1 MCHLWS
7 WLLYR
12 HMRVQFLE
20 VPNTGYLQVFLE
32 QSFKYWQNHKFCIF
46 KPFTDPTII
55 APQPSFTISK
65 FCHTQFAFIE
75 PLRVV
80 TSFISVFIAAVT
92 RKPFSGEL
100 FRLVLCRSKI
110 SYCLIA
116 LCIEMTLKEH
126 IFVWVQCKLYRP
138 RYRVDLYTFWKY
150 SFC

>member
-1 MCHLWS
+1 
-7 WLLYR
+7 
-12 HMRVQFLE
+12 MRVQFLE
-20 VPNTGYLQVFLE
+20 VPNTGYLQVFPE

-46 KPFTDPTII
+46 KPFADLII
-55 APQPSFTISK
+55 VAPQPSFTIFK
-65 FCHTQFAFIE
+65 FCRTRFAFIE

-126 IFVWVQCKLYRP
+126 IFV
-138 RYRVDLYTFWKY
+138 
-150 SFC
+150 